1 MSTDT
6 STIAP
11 APTASAALSA
21 STYQAILA
29 RQSLIEMQARERAR
43 ALLDA
48 GSFHELLGPFD
59 HLESPWLPLQ
69 GVVCQADDGAVIA
82 RGTLDGAPAVVLAIE
97 SAFQG
102 GSIGEVSGAK
112 LAAAL
117 ELALRDC
124 EAGRPVLPVILFETG
139 GVRLQE
145 ANLGLAVIA
154 EIQAAIVALRRHV
167 PVVGVIA
174 GMVGCFGGM
183 SLAAALCSHLIMTRQ
198 GRLGM
203 NGPEVIEQ
211 EAGIDELNASD
222 RRLIWSMIG
231 GAQRAAT
238 GLVDILVEDDAAQ
251 IAAAVRAACASG
263 KPARVRS
270 EQIAHYLDLLAQV
283 DPQHIDP
290 EIMRTL
296 WTRPGD
302 GSPPAQG
309 TNSVKSQ
316 ETNQNTNQSTNHG
329 TTRTHAETS
338 PGFERTRGEI
348 WFAALA
354 GASATPAPVLSGD
367 GALHGE
373 ARNETVHFIA
383 VVPDPAQRFARA
395 RDNVVGLE
403 QGWRLAQ
410 AVRAVIDADA
420 AAQVKRP
427 IVALVDVKSQ
437 AYGRREELLGIHLA
451 CAAAV
456 DAYASA
462 RLAGHPVIA
471 LIVGP
476 AMSGAFLAHGYQANR
491 ILALDAPGT
500 MVHAMGREAA
510 ARVTRRSL
518 EALDAL
524 GETVI
529 PMAYSMKAYK
539 QLGLLSGLLE
549 GIDADA
555 PDADD
560 LAQVRAALAAAIA
573 DARHAPR
580 DLSVRLQ
587 SDAARKNRAAS
598 IEVRRRL
605 ALQWPA

>member
-1 MSTDT
+1 MNAESVTMATTMDH
-6 STIAP
+6 AP
-11 APTASAALSA
+11 AALA
-21 STYQAILA
+21 YQAILA
-29 RQSLIEMQARERAR
+29 RQSFIEMSARERAR
-43 ALLDA
+43 TLLDA
-48 GSFHELLGPFD
+48 GSFNELLGPFD

-82 RGTLDGAPAVVLAIE
+82 RGMLAGAPAVVLAIE

-231 GAQRAAT
+231 GAQREAT
-238 GLVDILVEDDAAQ
+238 GLADTLVDDDAAQ
-251 IAAAVRAACASG
+251 ITAAVRAVFASG
-263 KPARVRS
+263 KAAQARS
-270 EQIAHYLDLLAQV
+270 EQIERYLGLLARV
-283 DPQHIDP
+283 DPRHVDP

-296 WTRPGD
+296 WNQPDD
-302 GSPPAQG
+302 GSRPA
-309 TNSVKSQ
+309 V
-316 ETNQNTNQSTNHG
+316 QSTS
-329 TTRTHAETS
+329 AAASE
-338 PGFERTRGEI
+338 FERTRGET

-354 GASATPAPVLSGD
+354 GTSMTSAPVLSGD
-367 GALHGE
+367 GELGAE
-373 ARNETVHFIA
+373 KARFIS
-383 VVPDPAQRFARA
+383 VVPDPTQRFVRA

-410 AVRAVIDADA
+410 AVRAVMEADA
-420 AAQVKRP
+420 AAATKRP

-437 AYGRREELLGIHLA
+437 AYGRCEELLGIHLA

-518 EALDAL
+518 QALDEL

-555 PDADD
+555 PSTGD
-560 LAQVRAALAAAIA
+560 LEQVRAALAAAVA
-573 DARHAPR
+573 DARNAPR

-605 ALQWPA
+605 AQQWPAGAA